1 MFQSMGPA
9 PSARSGHQLA
19 SVGTKVFVLGGE
31 AVTQS
36 QTDDASTVHVLETSV
51 SWHSIEV

>member
-1 MFQSMGPA
+1 MFQGMGPA